1 VGELGGVARVLEDAN
16 AVSAEALGPGQDNG
30 VVVLLELVGS
40 VGAVPVDLVV
50 RVDHVARLAL
60 LVKDV
65 GGLGLT
71 VEHPSGFNQM
81 RLKGVN
87 VV

>member
-1 VGELGGVARVLEDAN
+1 VLEDAN
-16 AVSAEALGPGQDNG
+16 VIGAEALGHGQDDG

-40 VGAVPVDLVV
+40 VGAVLVDLVV

-71 VEHPSGFNQM
+71 VEHPSGFNQI
-81 RLKGVN
+81 RLKGVD